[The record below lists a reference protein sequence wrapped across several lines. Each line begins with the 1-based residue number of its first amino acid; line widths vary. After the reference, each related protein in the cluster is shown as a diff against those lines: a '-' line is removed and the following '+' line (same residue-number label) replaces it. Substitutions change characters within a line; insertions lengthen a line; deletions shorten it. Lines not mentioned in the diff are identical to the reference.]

1 MEAHARGRG
10 RPGAGAF
17 GAEVSGEAALRADLS
32 SLKIGALARRA
43 TEMGVADDLVDEAD
57 DVEALV
63 ELIVAAKVEADD
75 NAMRAELSSLKI
87 GALARRAT
95 EMGVA
100 DDLVDEADDVEAL
113 VELIMAAKVED
124 EDVYDDGDD
133 NAMSEGEAGQLERT
147 DTFTETFSA
156 LVATWREEDMPSPK
170 VDAAAE
176 KVTRKPRPCLAATRL
191 LTSSMRLGCR
201 GEGSRRER
209 SRRGGGSREE
219 EGGAG
224 EGSGQGQGG
233 RGGRCRCGGGSRE
246 RRAAYARAGDRP
258 AGRRGGARAG
268 GGGLQQRRLAL
279 GRRDDRGGAPGRR
292 ERRRA
297 LRRAAAGRVLPPRR
311 PCRGR
316 QRVPLQ
322 SAAAGA
328 GRRVEPQPH
337 P

>member
-1 MEAHARGRG
+1 MEAHVRGA
-10 RPGAGAF
+10 PAAGAS
-17 GAEVSGEAALRADLS
+17 GAVSGEAALRADLS

-63 ELIVAAKVEADD
+63 ELIVAAKAEADD

-176 KVTRKPRPCLAATRL
+176 KVTRNPRPCLAATRL

-219 EGGAG
+219 EGGGG
-224 EGSGQGQGG
+224 EGRGQGQGG
-233 RGGRCRCGGGSRE
+233 RGGRCRCQGGGGGE
-246 RRAAYARAGDRP
+246 AGGGEEGGHEEGGDG
-258 AGRRGGARAG
+258 AGRACAQGAGCAGARAG
-268 GGGLQQRRLAL
+268 AQEGTAVSRSPQL
-279 GRRDDRGGAPGRR
+279 PGSS
-292 ERRRA
+292 A
-297 LRRAAAGRVLPPRR
+297 KT
-311 PCRGR
+311 CR
-316 QRVPLQ
+316 
-322 SAAAGA
+322 
-328 GRRVEPQPH
+328 
-337 P
+337 